1 MAGLTGLEPATF
13 RVTGGRSNQLSYSP
27 LFRERRKISLNLL
40 RCTALFYFFVQKP
53 ALNTQEF
60 FSGQAVRSTEIFS
73 PVPKLNKQ
81 LE

>member
-1 MAGLTGLEPATF
+1 
-13 RVTGGRSNQLSYSP
+13 
-27 LFRERRKISLNLL
+27 L